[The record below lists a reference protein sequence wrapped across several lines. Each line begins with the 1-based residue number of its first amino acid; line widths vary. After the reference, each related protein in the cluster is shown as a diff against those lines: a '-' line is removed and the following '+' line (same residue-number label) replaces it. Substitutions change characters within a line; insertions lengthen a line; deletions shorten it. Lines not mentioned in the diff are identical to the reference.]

1 MCESMLCID
10 ALIKILI
17 KAYARL
23 HRTSPLL
30 HLLEQL
36 ACNVGQASSATGT
49 TALVLEEQ
57 LERDLSRLAD
67 DTLLSS
73 ALLQL
78 SLALLVVKEL
88 AGLSERER
96 QEPALGLVRALLA
109 VTAAAAALAVEELK
123 RLHGRSGTE
132 ALLVGLFAAVL
143 AVDELLVVVD
153 SGSLVNVTPAVAALA
168 DGSEDAGEEVLVT

>member
-1 MCESMLCID
+1 MLCIY

-17 KAYARL
+17 IKAYARP
-23 HRTSPLL
+23 HRTYPLPPLL
-30 HLLEQL
+30 EEF
-36 ACNVGQASSATGT
+36 ACNVGQAAGATGT

-67 DTLLSS
+67 DTLLGRT
-73 ALLQL
+73 LLQL
-78 SLALLVVKEL
+78 SFALLVVEEL

-109 VTAAAAALAVEELK
+109 VAAVAAALAVEELE
-123 RLHGRSGTE
+123 RLHGRGSTE

-143 AVDELLVVVD
+143 AVDKLLVVVD
-153 SGSLVNVTPAVAALA
+153 GGGLINVAPAAAALA
-168 DGSEDAGEEVLVT
+168 DGPEDAGEEVLVA